1 MDINFDELR
10 VRMVDNQ
17 LRTTDVTDREL
28 LSAFLDVPR
37 EAFVPADKRPLAY
50 IDEDVAVLPASAPGG
65 PRYLMEPSPL
75 AKLIQLASIGA
86 DDVVLDV
93 GCATGYSSAVIS
105 RIASSVIAV
114 ESDQELADKA
124 TETLSRL
131 GYDNAVVMQG
141 TLEEGFAPEAPY
153 DVIFLG
159 GAIDFV
165 PQALFDQLKDGGR
178 LVVVEGHGLSG
189 FATLYVKDGEFVSGR
204 KGFNLSVKELPG
216 FRKEP
221 EFSL

>member
-10 VRMVDNQ
+10 TRMVDNQ

-37 EAFVPADKRPLAY
+37 EAFVPVDKRPLAY
-50 IDEDVAVLPASAPGG
+50 IDEDVGVLPASAPGG
-65 PRYLMEPSPL
+65 PRFLMEPSPL
-75 AKLIQLASIGA
+75 AKLIQLASIGT

-114 ESDQELADKA
+114 ESNQELADKA

-131 GYDNAVVMQG
+131 GYDNAVVMHG

-159 GAIDFV
+159 GAVDFV

-178 LVVVEGHGLSG
+178 LVAVEGHGNAG
-189 FATLYVKDGEFVSGR
+189 VAKLYVKDEGVIAGR
-204 KGFNLSVKELPG
+204 RVFNAAVRPLPG
-216 FRKEP
+216 FQREAAF
-221 EFSL
+221 EF